1 MTNTNNTSTG
11 QESHSQSAGMNPL
24 DIAKGCETVN
34 RFIQGIYENSQNTPA
49 LFEWLLEHPV
59 EVVKIW
65 DDYQNLEKK
74 CQYLQK
80 SLTEAAQV
88 IGTKDTGATAVS
100 GQEHHEL
107 GRTYD
112 TLKGNFESVSNNV
125 FNIFIQSNISFP
137 SSQRNQKIA
146 EIQSRLSQIILI
158 DNFFPKANSLTNQ
171 EFHSASKEIIHLI
184 VSKSQIAESK
194 NKKRNGV
201 MNKFTAGIN
210 RETEDKLNELFKN
223 KFQQVLI
230 NGLATLTKDCDP
242 QLNLNEIMKAVESWG
257 IKELNVNINI
267 NDYQPLREQ
276 LNLLAKKGLDFVI
289 DLTKATPPGR
299 LWIEE
304 KNTQFDPTKHQ
315 LHQMCGESQVEFT
328 IFPGYSMDSV
338 VFRPAL
344 VFTK

>member
-1 MTNTNNTSTG
+1 MTQINNTSKAEG
-11 QESHSQSAGMNPL
+11 SDSQNADMNPL

-34 RFIQGIYENSQNTPA
+34 RFIQGIYENSQNNPG

-59 EVVKIW
+59 DVVKILAN
-65 DDYQNLEKK
+65 YQHLENK

-112 TLKGNFESVSNNV
+112 TLKGNFESVSNDV
-125 FNIFIQSNISFP
+125 FHIFQSNISFS

-171 EFHSASKEIIHLI
+171 EFHLASKEIIRLI
-184 VSKSQIAESK
+184 VSKSKIAELK
-194 NKKRNGV
+194 NKKRNV
-201 MNKFTAGIN
+201 MNRLSSGIIS
-210 RETEDKLNELFKN
+210 RETDDKLNELFKN
-223 KFQQVLI
+223 KLQQVLI
-230 NGLATLTKDCDP
+230 NGLATLTKDCHP
-242 QLNLNEIMKAVESWG
+242 ELNLDEIMKAVESWC
-257 IKELNVNINI
+257 IHELNVNT
-267 NDYQPLREQ
+267 NDYQLLIDPLHQ
-276 LNLLAKKGLDFVI
+276 LASKGLYFVI
-289 DLTKATPPGR
+289 DLSKATPPGR

-304 KNTQFDPTKHQ
+304 KNTQFDRNKHQ

-328 IFPGYSMDSV
+328 IFPGYSMDSFI
-338 VFRPAL
+338 FRPAL